1 MTAGQLGNYRGRSF
15 VEQDDVSYQRPI
27 IIEIYAELFLEPG
40 TFPFA
45 QMLDVVPP
53 LRRRGF
59 SVVESADM
67 ADADVDGSEDPER
80 RPGHVPRIRC
90 WTEDKTRLV
99 QLAPDN
105 VAMNLVSPE
114 GTYPGWEPFVSD
126 VVRPT
131 CELLRQTASRARPVS
146 LALNT
151 LDRFEIPRGLPLGDF
166 LNCGGPRIPAILADT
181 TQAFDYD
188 IGRGLLES
196 EGQNRQLHISGRPGA
211 ATYLVNIH
219 AVLHET
225 ISESGDIF
233 LKLEQLHDDANIM
246 FESLITDRTRNEVMK
261 GNVHAA
267 TSL

>member
-1 MTAGQLGNYRGRSF
+1 M
-15 VEQDDVSYQRPI
+15 SYQRPI

-45 QMLDVVPP
+45 QMLEVVSL
-53 LRRRGF
+53 LRGRGF
-59 SVVESADM
+59 GVVESADV
-67 ADADVDGSEDPER
+67 ADADLDGSEGPER
-80 RPGHVPRIRC
+80 RPAHVPRIRC
-90 WTEDKTRLV
+90 WTEDRTRLI

-114 GTYPGWEPFVSD
+114 GTYPGWEPFVSH

-131 CELLRQTASRARPVS
+131 CEILRQTASRARPVS

-151 LDRFEIPRGLPLGDF
+151 LDRFEIPRGLPLGEF
-166 LNCGGPRIPAILADT
+166 LNCGGPRIPSILADT

-196 EGQNRQLHISGRPGA
+196 EGQNRQLHISGRPGT

-219 AVLHET
+219 AVFHQT
-225 ISESGDIF
+225 IPESGDIL
-233 LKLEQLHDDANIM
+233 LKLEQLHDDANTV

>member
-1 MTAGQLGNYRGRSF
+1 M
-15 VEQDDVSYQRPI
+15 SYQRPI
-27 IIEIYAELFLEPG
+27 IIEIYAELFFAPG
-40 TFPFA
+40 TFSFA

-53 LRRRGF
+53 LQRRGF
-59 SVVESADM
+59 SIVESADV
-67 ADADVDGSEDPER
+67 AETNIDGSDDPEVR
-80 RPGHVPRIRC
+80 AAHVPRIRC

-99 QLAPDN
+99 QLAPDS

-126 VVRPT
+126 VVHPI
-131 CELLRQTASRARPVS
+131 CDILRQTASRARPVS

-151 LDRFEIPRGLPLGDF
+151 LDRFAIPRGLPLGEF

-188 IGRGLLES
+188 IGRGLLATD
-196 EGQNRQLHISGRPGA
+196 QTNRQLHISGRPGA
-211 ATYLVNIH
+211 AAYLVNIH
-219 AVLHET
+219 AVFHET
-225 ISESGDIF
+225 IPDGEDI
-233 LKLEQLHDDANIM
+233 LRKLEQLHDDANAV

-267 TSL
+267 ASL

>member
-1 MTAGQLGNYRGRSF
+1 MAAGQLGNYRGRSF
-15 VEQDDVSYQRPI
+15 VEQEDVSYQRPI

-45 QMLDVVPP
+45 QMLEVVPP
-53 LRRRGF
+53 LQRRGF
-59 SVVESADM
+59 GVVESADVAE
-67 ADADVDGSEDPER
+67 ADLDGLEDPER
-80 RPGHVPRIRC
+80 RPAHVPRIRC
-90 WTEDKTRLV
+90 WTEDRTRLV

-131 CELLRQTASRARPVS
+131 CEILRQTASRARPVS

-151 LDRFEIPRGLPLGDF
+151 LDRFEIPRGLPLGEF

-211 ATYLVNIH
+211 TAYLVNIH
-219 AVLHET
+219 AVFHQT
-225 ISESGDIF
+225 IPESGDIL
-233 LKLEQLHDDANIM
+233 LKLEQLHDDANTV